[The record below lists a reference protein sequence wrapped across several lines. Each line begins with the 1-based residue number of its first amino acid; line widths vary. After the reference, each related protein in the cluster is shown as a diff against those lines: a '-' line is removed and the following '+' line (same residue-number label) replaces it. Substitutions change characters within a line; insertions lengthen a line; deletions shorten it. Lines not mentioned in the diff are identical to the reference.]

1 MIGFNGNIRYS
12 DGYNPSAFANPIAY
26 QSKYASIDAGLRF
39 GAEDGNWQLALIGK
53 NLTNRFYVTGVVD
66 GPSSGTAPGGLTGT
80 KADQLGFGTLPRTV
94 KIELTKK
101 F

>member
-1 MIGFNGNIRYS
+1 
-12 DGYNPSAFANPIAY
+12 
-26 QSKYASIDAGLRF
+26 
-39 GAEDGNWQLALIGK
+39 WQIALIGK

-66 GPSSGTAPGGLTGT
+66 GPSTGTGSGGLTGT

-94 KIELTKK
+94 KIEVTKR